1 MNFGDM
7 LTAGFRNAFI
17 VIGFVCMFA
26 GLIVRQTGVT
36 SRGLG
41 MALLVVGA
49 SMIVFATALRILGWW

>member
-1 MNFGDM
+1 MTFGDM

-17 VIGFVCMFA
+17 VIGFVCMFF
-26 GLIVRQTGVT
+26 GLIVRGTGET

-49 SMIVFATALRILGWW
+49 SMIVAATLLRLLGWW